1 MLKCVHRIG
10 IRPNMAC
17 SRIYKI
23 GQNLCILFSDLNLS
37 VQNLRGFFFFFSSCS
52 QEEETLSFIKESLEK
67 SDQLTKNMV
76 GMS

>member
-1 MLKCVHRIG
+1 MLKCVHRIS

-17 SRIYKI
+17 SRVYKI
-23 GQNLCILFSDLNLS
+23 GQNLCVLFSDLNLS
-37 VQNLRGFFFFFSSCS
+37 VQNLRVWGFFSYCS